1 MLGSADKSIKLWDM
15 DTMEHL
21 STISEG
27 IVSPIVSMDL
37 SVDDTFLV
45 IGKKITKSYTLLHAD
60 DMLQN

>member
-1 MLGSADKSIKLWDM
+1 M

-27 IVSPIVSMDL
+27 IVSPVVSMDL

>member
-60 DMLQN
+60 DKLQN

>member
-1 MLGSADKSIKLWDM
+1 MSIKLWDM

-27 IVSPIVSMDL
+27 IVSPVVNMDL

-45 IGKKITKSYTLLHAD
+45 IGKEIPPRFMKTTCYKNSLS
-60 DMLQN
+60 NKVS